1 MRPVVVS
8 VGPLAAPSA
17 NNICT
22 SQTPAGA
29 GALTLNG
36 SLVTGGVAV
45 LDTPRRVLFTT
56 VSNESA
62 KTITVTGTNW
72 LGATISESLT
82 GPNATTG
89 YTVLDYATVTSI
101 TVSAAFTGA
110 VTVGT
115 NAVASSSW
123 VRLDNFAPNF
133 TTIQCGISGSP
144 NYTVQGSSD
153 DPNSPTNPVA
163 VASMVWTSC
172 TDATLVGA
180 TTSIT
185 GGYTYSPLWV
195 RVLLNSGSSSGVT
208 ATITQFS
215 NGPI

>member
-8 VGPLAAPSA
+8 VGPLASPNAS
-17 NNICT
+17 NICS
-22 SQTPAGA
+22 SQTPGA
-29 GALTLNG
+29 TGVFVINGALATA
-36 SLVTGGVAV
+36 GVAT

-56 VSNESA
+56 SSDESS

-72 LGATISESLT
+72 LGNVITENLT
-82 GPNATTG
+82 GPNATTA
-89 YTVLDYATVTSI
+89 YTVLDYATVTAIKS
-101 TVSAAFTGA
+101 SAAFNGA

-115 NAVASSSW
+115 NAIASSPW
-123 VRLDNFAPNF
+123 VCLDAFAPNF
-133 TTIQCGISGSP
+133 TTIQCNAISSP

-172 TDATLVGA
+172 PDTTLVGA
-180 TTSIT
+180 ASSIN
-185 GGYTYSPLWV
+185 GGYTYAPRWT
-195 RVLLNSGSSSGVT
+195 RVLLNSGSGASVV
-208 ATITQFS
+208 ATVTQFS